1 MLVALRQL
9 QRIGSWHNDCFLSQ
23 TCIASCRC
31 INGYEEFSTCFSLRN
46 GLFFLLLRKN
56 M

>member
-9 QRIGSWHNDCFLSQ
+9 QRSGSGHNDYLLFQ
-23 TCIASCRC
+23 TSITNCRC
-31 INGYEEFSTCFSLRN
+31 INSYEEFSAYYSLRN

-56 M
+56 R